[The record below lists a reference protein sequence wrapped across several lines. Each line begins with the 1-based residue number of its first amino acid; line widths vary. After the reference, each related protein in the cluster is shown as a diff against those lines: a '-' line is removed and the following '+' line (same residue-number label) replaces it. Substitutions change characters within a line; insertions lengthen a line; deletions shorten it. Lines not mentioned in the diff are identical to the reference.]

1 MLATLKLS
9 IGQSYKRAAHQELE
23 QKNALFHCLRIKRS
37 GKNLAISHSA
47 PQPFSSSTEALV
59 IVLSLP
65 VLGIL

>member
-9 IGQSYKRAAHQELE
+9 IGLSYKRAAHQGLE

-37 GKNLAISHSA
+37 GKNLAISFGS
-47 PQPFSSSTEALV
+47 QPFSSSTEALV